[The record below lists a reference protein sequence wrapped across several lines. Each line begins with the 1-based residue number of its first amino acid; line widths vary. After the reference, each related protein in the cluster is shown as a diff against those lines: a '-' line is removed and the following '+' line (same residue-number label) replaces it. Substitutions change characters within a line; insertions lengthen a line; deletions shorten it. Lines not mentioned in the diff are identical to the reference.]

1 MYPSSIDSS
10 ASHAFNHLVEL
21 YENEN
26 VQRPHLLQHDYFA
39 LRHGQSEANV
49 AGIIA
54 SDPNVACQKY
64 GLSDTGRMQARKAG
78 QEVLQQFLR
87 GGYHSLVLLSSD
99 LLRAYDTACVV
110 QDVIR
115 QYNDNNANMTH
126 NGVPMYQN
134 QVVRE
139 VRLRERGFGDWDGT
153 TDENYAR
160 VWQDDAANANHT
172 NGNVESVHSVM
183 GRVTRC
189 VRDWDA
195 TLEKIDDKKRMVVL
209 VAHGDVLQILQ
220 TAFAQWPGTQHRQI
234 AHLETATLRPLN
246 FGASF

>member
-1 MYPSSIDSS
+1 MQPSSVDGS
-10 ASHAFNHLVEL
+10 ASHAFNHLTDFHA
-21 YENEN
+21 NEN
-26 VQRPHLLQHDYFA
+26 VQRPHLLLHDYFA

-49 AGIIA
+49 AAIIV
-54 SDPNVACQKY
+54 SDPNVACHKY
-64 GLSDTGRMQARKAG
+64 GLSSTGRMQALQAG
-78 QEVLQQFLR
+78 KDVLQQFVR

-99 LLRAYDTACVV
+99 LLRAYETASIVE
-110 QDVIR
+110 DVIR
-115 QYNDNNANMTH
+115 QHNDNTTH
-126 NGVPMYQN
+126 NAVTIFQN
-134 QVVRE
+134 EIVRE

-195 TLEKIDDKKRMVVL
+195 TLEKVDDKKRMVVL

-234 AHLETATLRPLN
+234 AHLETATLRPLK